1 MKEKS
6 EPKNITG
13 VATAALDRVIQ
24 AVLGGLQKAE
34 VLDEENHVTV
44 VAYRV
49 PDHTGVPNVIRID
62 VKPC

>member
-1 MKEKS
+1 MKTKL
-6 EPKNITG
+6 EPKSITG

-34 VLDEENHVTV
+34 VVDEENHVTV

-49 PDHTGVPNVIRID
+49 PDHTGAPNVIRID